1 MKWVLLPG
9 NLISIAYLTLVV
21 TFAAKYMQQGLWRS
35 WFFSSDEYVFGA
47 EVIRFANFDFHQHF
61 FDMPGTPFIML
72 DSIIWRV
79 LYTCGKAISLVSDDT
94 IGAFTFHHVSGL
106 FILMRATTL
115 VFFLLSV
122 VLLFVLVSR
131 LFNKAMA
138 AVAALLLV
146 MSPIY
151 TSYSSFVRVESL
163 AMVLILGALILMD
176 REMTTDKDR
185 SRSAPTLRDPILLA
199 GLLMGLAAGAR
210 LHALTAGVPVLLVMI
225 WLRKPVTSSSY
236 PVWVTSWAR
245 YLLPLSWGTSLSA
258 YWWVS
263 SQNGNLPA
271 AVHFVGTLV
280 VAWLIVSV
288 ALVAAYRYSR
298 LRSIVVRVAPPA
310 ALKLFLGL
318 VAGVLIGIPTIIT
331 QYKFFLGSVDMYSR
345 YLDLDRMSWSLSKLI
360 TWYLDHYLKIIAP
373 DQIVVWMLAI
383 GALWIVLIFDRRAL
397 PYLIGA
403 ALFFVSKPLKMVAAP
418 HHVIL
423 WLPFFFLVCAYPAG
437 KVFDYLSGHWTRGK
451 LWATPVVGV
460 FLTFCFLHMTPGPK
474 AAVTDALYSERRMH
488 NIQLATDWIK
498 ANTDTN
504 IPVAISYFCFNPDV
518 FYVWLASLEV
528 PVPDSVFDG
537 RRYLIWWGHR
547 SALHR
552 QVGYACVTH
561 ADIVSIKTN
570 LDIARPGEGTDPY
583 TDKHFKQVAAFGSEG
598 SEVDLFRFDLR

>member
-1 MKWVLLPG
+1 
-9 NLISIAYLTLVV
+9 
-21 TFAAKYMQQGLWRS
+21 
-35 WFFSSDEYVFGA
+35 
-47 EVIRFANFDFHQHF
+47 
-61 FDMPGTPFIML
+61 
-72 DSIIWRV
+72 
-79 LYTCGKAISLVSDDT
+79 
-94 IGAFTFHHVSGL
+94 
-106 FILMRATTL
+106 
-115 VFFLLSV
+115 
-122 VLLFVLVSR
+122 
-131 LFNKAMA
+131 
-138 AVAALLLV
+138 
-146 MSPIY
+146 
-151 TSYSSFVRVESL
+151 
-163 AMVLILGALILMD
+163 
-176 REMTTDKDR
+176 
-185 SRSAPTLRDPILLA
+185 
-199 GLLMGLAAGAR
+199 
-210 LHALTAGVPVLLVMI
+210 
-225 WLRKPVTSSSY
+225 
-236 PVWVTSWAR
+236 VWVTSWAR

-383 GALWIVLIFDRRAL
+383 GALWIVLVFDRRAL

-537 RRYLIWWGHR
+537 RRYLIWGVIALLWIDR
-547 SALHR
+547 WDMRALHTPISSR
-552 QVGYACVTH
+552 SKQT
-561 ADIVSIKTN
+561 SILRGLARGPIRIRTN
-570 LDIARPGEGTDPY
+570 ISN
-583 TDKHFKQVAAFGSEG
+583 K
-598 SEVDLFRFDLR
+598 